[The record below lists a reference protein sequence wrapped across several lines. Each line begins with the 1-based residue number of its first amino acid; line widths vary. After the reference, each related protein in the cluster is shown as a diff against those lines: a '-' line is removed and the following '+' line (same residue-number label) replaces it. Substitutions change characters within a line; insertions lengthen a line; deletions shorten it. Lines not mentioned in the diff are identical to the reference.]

1 MPPNRRPRR
10 STAEVQRLL
19 LAAARRA
26 FAEHGFGG
34 ATTSAVAE
42 SADVSERVLFR
53 HFATK
58 RRLYEAAVIEPFRVF
73 LNDFADHWNE
83 LPVDQFGA
91 EELFRRFAADLY
103 GIVCDNRDM
112 VSAFLHQ
119 ADASALAPELQRLDA
134 VAERF
139 ARAHNLTYDS
149 PVSVRLLF
157 LSIISAARYEGM
169 LTYDRPDITRARIV
183 HELGEIVLRHATW
196 TPVRKDSVTTPSRAR
211 RGRV

>member
-1 MPPNRRPRR
+1 MPTNRRARR
-10 STAEVQRLL
+10 SSAEVRRLL
-19 LAAARRA
+19 LEAARRN

-34 ATTSAVAE
+34 ATTSAIAE

-58 RRLYEAAVIEPFRVF
+58 RQLYETAVVEPFRVF
-73 LNDFADHWNE
+73 LRDFAAHWNE

-103 GIVCDNRDM
+103 GIVCDNHDL

-119 ADASALAPELQRLDA
+119 SEAAALAPELQRLDA

-139 ARAHNLTYDS
+139 AEAHNLTYDS

-157 LSIISAARYEGM
+157 LSIISAARYESM
-169 LTYDRPDITRARIV
+169 LVYDRPDITRERIV

-196 TPVRKDSVTTPSRAR
+196 APMPRTPETSPATPGTTR
-211 RGRV
+211 

>member
-1 MPPNRRPRR
+1 MSTNRRPRR
-10 STAEVQRLL
+10 STTEVRRLL
-19 LAAARRA
+19 LVAARSA

-34 ATTSAVAE
+34 ATTSAIAA

-58 RRLYEAAVIEPFRVF
+58 RRLYESAVVEPFRVF
-73 LNDFADHWNE
+73 LSDFAGHWNE
-83 LPVDQFGA
+83 LPVDQYGA

-119 ADASALAPELQRLDA
+119 SDASALAPELERLDA

-139 ARAHNLTYDS
+139 AEAQNLTYDS

-157 LSIISAARYEGM
+157 LSIISAACYESM
-169 LTYDRPDITRARIV
+169 LRYDRPDITRERIV

-196 TPVRKDSVTTPSRAR
+196 TPSRERPATPAQ
-211 RGRV
+211 